1 MFLALLAMIL
11 VQLNFSVLPV
21 LQKIIL
27 TTLTPWALLSV
38 RTLGG
43 SLLFML
49 AYLIW
54 KGRRPL
60 PLAER
65 VVPPANFLLLA
76 ILGITGNQLFL
87 IIALTM
93 TSSLAAVIIV
103 PSITLFTYLFAL
115 LLKRETFS
123 WTRAFALVLG
133 GTGVVVLFA
142 DGLMDLL
149 QNVDT
154 RSFYGKSLC
163 LASAAVYSLFLVLSR
178 DWNGKLPA
186 LQFTSRL
193 FTYAAFWTLLVIA
206 VILTF
211 GLVPYDELWLRDSPQ
226 LISGLGTL
234 PSPTLLSL
242 TLVFIVLG
250 PTVLNYFLNF
260 WVLRHMPASAVSGFI
275 SLQTL
280 FGAVF
285 SRLILNE
292 ELKPSYAVAASFI
305 LASIG
310 MLSWQLQLE
319 HRNKTL
325 LRSEL

>member
-1 MFLALLAMIL
+1 MFLPLLAMIL

-27 TTLTPWALLSV
+27 TTLTPWTLLAI
-38 RTLGG
+38 RTMGG

-60 PLAER
+60 PPAEK
-65 VVPPANFLLLA
+65 VVPWPAFLALSL
-76 ILGITGNQLFL
+76 LGITGNQFLL

-93 TSSLAAVIIV
+93 TSSIAAVIIV

-123 WTRAFALVLG
+123 WTRAIALFLG
-133 GTGVVVLFA
+133 GTGVIVLFA
-142 DGLMDLL
+142 DGLVDLL
-149 QNVDT
+149 QNVD
-154 RSFYGKSLC
+154 RSSFYGNCLC
-163 LASAAVYSLFLVLSR
+163 LSSAAVYALYLVLSR
-178 DWNGKLPA
+178 DWTGKLPA

-193 FTYAAFWTLLVIA
+193 FSYAALWTL
-206 VILTF
+206 VILAIVIGSGVGAIDHFWVRETPRLLQ
-211 GLVPYDELWLRDSPQ
+211 GLNE
-226 LISGLGTL
+226 I
-234 PSPTLLSL
+234 PSTTSLSL
-242 TLVFIVLG
+242 ALLFIVIG
-250 PTVLNYFLNF
+250 PTVVNYFLNF

-280 FGAVF
+280 FGAIF
-285 SRLILNE
+285 SRLVLHE
-292 ELKPSYAVAASFI
+292 ELKPSYGIAAGFI

-310 MLSWQLQLE
+310 MLSWQLKSE
-319 HRNKTL
+319 
-325 LRSEL
+325 RSTAKSAAA